1 MARRNYTQ
9 ELLARKNDG
18 AYIVVSLAPHV
29 GVPVTYSPRNAHDPE
44 PWDAGLAYRFSGR
57 ECHAVK
63 REHVGQLD
71 KDLALLN
78 IERLFDG
85 AFQMGQDDYRF
96 DFTTNQMVA
105 ILADLTADGLVER
118 YGDSYVITRKGSL
131 YLAGVNKDA
140 A

>member
-9 ELLARKNDG
+9 ELRAKKNSG

-29 GVPVTYSPRNAHDPE
+29 GVPATYSPRNAHDPE

-63 REHVGQLD
+63 RERVGQLD

-78 IERLFDG
+78 IQRLFDG

-96 DFTTNQMVA
+96 DFTTNQMIT
-105 ILADLTADGLVER
+105 ILADLVFEGLLER
-118 YGDSYVITRKGSL
+118 HGDSYVITRTGIA
-131 YLAGVNKDA
+131 YLAHMNEDA

>member
-1 MARRNYTQ
+1 MAKRQYTR
-9 ELLARKNDG
+9 ELLAKKNNG
-18 AYIVVSLAPHV
+18 EFIVVSLAPHV
-29 GVPVTYSPRNAHDPE
+29 GVPAVYAPRSANDPA

-63 REHVGQLD
+63 RERVGQLD

-78 IERLFDG
+78 IQRLFDG

-96 DFTTNQMVA
+96 DFTTNQMVS
-105 ILADLTADGLVER
+105 ILADLVFEGLVER
-118 YGDSYVITRKGSL
+118 HGDSYVITRTGTV
-131 YLAGVNKDA
+131 YLAHMNEDA